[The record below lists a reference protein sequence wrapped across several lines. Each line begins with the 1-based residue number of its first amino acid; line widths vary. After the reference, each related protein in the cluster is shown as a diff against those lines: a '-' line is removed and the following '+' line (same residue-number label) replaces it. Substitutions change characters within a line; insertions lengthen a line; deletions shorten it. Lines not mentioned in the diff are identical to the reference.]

1 MRDPARRERILAF
14 VEETVR
20 RDGRAPSYR
29 EIGAA
34 LGIKAVSHIKF
45 HLDALEAQGLLVREG
60 EGARALRPARW
71 PGVPVLGR
79 IAAGEPIERFP
90 ENERDELDIGAHLRD
105 VEQYA
110 LLVRGDSMIEDR
122 IFDGDYLLVRPAKS
136 AENGQ
141 IVVATQT
148 FQGSAATVKRLF
160 REPQHGR
167 IRLQPAN
174 AAMEPIYVPAAEWDR
189 EWELQGVVMG
199 VYRTV

>member
-1 MRDPARRERILAF
+1 MRDATVGDWRAAMRDPARRERILAF

-34 LGIKAVSHIKF
+34 LGIKAVSHIKY
-45 HLDALEAQGLLVREG
+45 HLDALEAEGRLVREG

-71 PGVPVLGR
+71 PGIPVLGR

-105 VEQYA
+105 MEQYA
-110 LLVRGDSMIEDR
+110 LLVRGYSMIEDR

-141 IVVATQT
+141 IVVATHT

-160 REPQHGR
+160 REPQR
-167 IRLQPAN
+167 SRVRLQPAN
-174 AAMEPIYVPAAEWDR
+174 
-189 EWELQGVVMG
+189 
-199 VYRTV
+199 